1 MRLSQCIFNKGK
13 RYTKLCWFDVNQFCS
28 TKNIW
33 SLFFLPLFFPPV
45 DERNSLF
52 LKHLITGFGNIFRTV
67 VARWKKQT
75 QPWALVCLQ
84 VAEQQTVAVI
94 RLSELWA
101 LFFLFVKFR
110 EPYFLGM
117 ARIYQQKDNYR
128 WQCTLRKI
136 QKQNKHQKNYIQE
149 SDARNFCTKD
159 PLQSVQRAVFQGVH
173 IKPWGVLLHADIWY
187 RIHHTNGHLLG
198 SFSKH
203 H

>member
-1 MRLSQCIFNKGK
+1 ML
-13 RYTKLCWFDVNQFCS
+13 
-28 TKNIW
+28 IW
-33 SLFFLPLFFPPV
+33 CKPILLYWKHLVTVFSVSFFPTPV
-45 DERNSLF
+45 DERDSLF
-52 LKHLITGFGNIFRTV
+52 LKHLITGLGNIFRTV

-84 VAEQQTVAVI
+84 VAEQQTMAVI

-117 ARIYQQKDNYR
+117 ARIYRQKDNYR
-128 WQCTLRKI
+128 WQCTFRKI

-159 PLQSVQRAVFQGVH
+159 QLQSIQRAVFQGVH
-173 IKPWGVLLHADIWY
+173 IKPWGVLLHSGIWY
-187 RIHHTNGHLLG
+187 RIHHTKGHILG
-198 SFSKH
+198 SFFKYH
-203 H
+203 